1 MALNLVRNSRVFFTT
16 NVDSTTGV
24 IATSGATTS
33 NTFEIQVLDGFTF
46 SQNTN
51 ADIVTISEAGGAPV
65 RGQRSFNTSLAPVDF
80 SFSTYARPYNTGSA
94 ITAEESVLWNAL
106 FGTTAANTAA
116 VTVGG
121 TISGVTYTFNNTTG
135 TGTVTIAGTSLTAAT
150 VSVGDI
156 VTIGSISTTTPA
168 SSNTFIN
175 APATVKTISATSITL
190 ELVNPTTTATTITTP
205 ASVKFYKSTWAPVS
219 TAYSVAT
226 SAASNANQLQKFG
239 MIFVVDSV
247 AYAVDNAALSQVS
260 IDFGLDAIATLAWT
274 GQATALRQIDTT
286 LSGTTFTGTGF
297 AGTAQA
303 KNTSAGYI
311 TNKLSTVS
319 LSLVNA
325 IGAAAAGTTY
335 AVALTG
341 GSITINNNISYI
353 TPANL
358 GVVNLPVTYYT
369 GTRAISGTLNAY
381 LKTGTG
387 VGSTGQLLSDMLAA
401 ASTTIEPMVTLAISI
416 GGGASTVKIV
426 LDMPAATISIPSVDV
441 QQVVST
447 AINFNAQGY
456 VPNTTANANVFD
468 LSKTNDIAVRYY
480 A

>member
-24 IATSGATTS
+24 IQTTGATTS

-51 ADIVTISEAGGAPV
+51 QDTVTISEAGGAPV
-65 RGQRSFNTSLAPVDF
+65 RGQRAFNTSLAPVDF
-80 SFSTYARPYNTGSA
+80 SFSTYVRPSTAASVVG
-94 ITAEESVLWNAL
+94 AEESVLWNAL
-106 FGTTAANTAA
+106 MGTVSQGTAA

-121 TISGVTYTFNNTTG
+121 TISGATYAYASGVG
-135 TGTVTIAGTSLTAAT
+135 TLTITGTSLTAVGIA
-150 VSVGDI
+150 VGDV
-156 VTIGSISTTTPA
+156 VTVGSISATSPA
-168 SSNTFIN
+168 ASITAIN
-175 APATVKTISATSITL
+175 APATVKTISGTSITL
-190 ELVNPTTTATTITTP
+190 EYINPTATATTITTP
-205 ASVKFYKSTWAPVS
+205 ASVKFYKSPWAPVN
-219 TAYSVAT
+219 TGFSVVT
-226 SAASNANQLQKFG
+226 TAASNSNQLQKFG
-239 MIFVVDSV
+239 MLFVVDSV
-247 AYAVDNAALSQVS
+247 VYAVDNAALNQVS

-274 GQATALRQIDTT
+274 GQATQLRQITST
-286 LSGTTFTGTGF
+286 LSGSTFTGAGF
-297 AGTAQA
+297 AGTAAA
-303 KNTSAGYI
+303 KNTTAGYI

-325 IGAAAAGTTY
+325 LGSAAAGTSY

-358 GVVNLPVTYYT
+358 GVVNVPVTYYT
-369 GTRAISGTLNAY
+369 GTRSITGTMNAY

-387 VGSTGQLLSDMLAA
+387 VGSTGQLLADMLAA
-401 ASTTIEPMVTLAISI
+401 ASSSAEPMVALQIAI
-416 GGGASTVKIV
+416 GGSANTVKVV
-426 LDMPAATISIPSVDV
+426 LDMPSATITIPTVDV

-447 AINFNAQGY
+447 AINFTAQGSAGS
-456 VPNTTANANVFD
+456 TFD
-468 LSKTNDIAVRYY
+468 LEKTNDIAVRYY